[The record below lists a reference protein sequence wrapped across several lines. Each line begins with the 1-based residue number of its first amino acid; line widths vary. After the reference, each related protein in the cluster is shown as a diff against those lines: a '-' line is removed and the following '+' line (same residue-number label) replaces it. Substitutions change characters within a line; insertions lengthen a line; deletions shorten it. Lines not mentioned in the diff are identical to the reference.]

1 MRQQFVQ
8 KFGSFNFTKVY
19 NVAMPEN
26 NSLVN
31 QRVGL
36 SVWLPEHGS
45 IFPETR
51 E

>member
-31 QRVGL
+31 RRRAVAL
-36 SVWLPEHGS
+36 SAD
-45 IFPETR
+45 R
-51 E
+51 K

>member
-8 KFGSFNFTKVY
+8 KFGSFNFANVY

-36 SVWLPEHGS
+36 SVWLPGNS
-45 IFPETR
+45 
-51 E
+51 